1 MAVAGTQ
8 ADSATASTD
17 VPTVDTSRSRFLPV
31 PKRDQFHTYVV
42 HFIAGRTD
50 GSTPRAGAFQVW
62 ADGVD
67 KPVINL
73 RNIDTVQRADGV
85 TQKWM
90 QLWEGDYTRALP
102 QIARQSFALTRIGRT
117 LAEALADRPTSVG
130 TTAEGQFYTGSGE
143 DLGPP
148 SAKKLPARTADAA
161 LIPSSLGGNTSPP
174 DPIETWEITLTPNYV
189 SPADGVASNYQSV
202 WIYPKSPTTPY
213 RSPDSEHQQSR
224 YLLLDP
230 GATDSDGR
238 IGRDEWWFVI
248 ERNWPSDFNQYEHGA
263 WGFLVNFHNV
273 AGDVGWN
280 TGSPVSALA
289 LTWGRTPAPSF
300 ALEYQKIVPSKK
312 KQQPRPPTTSVAV
325 PPTLDV
331 AKPPRDKTVVVWV
344 AIAAVA
350 LVGGSLW
357 LWQSNRRKRY

>member
-1 MAVAGTQ
+1 M
-8 ADSATASTD
+8 
-17 VPTVDTSRSRFLPV
+17 DTSRSRFLPV

-67 KPVINL
+67 TPVIDL

-102 QIARQSFALTRIGRT
+102 QIARQGFTLTRIGRT
-117 LAEALADRPTSVG
+117 LSEALADRPTSVG
-130 TTAEGQFYTGSGE
+130 TTAEDQFYTGSGE

-202 WIYPKSPTTPY
+202 WVYPKSPTTPY

-230 GATDSDGR
+230 RATDSDGR
-238 IGRDEWWFVI
+238 MGRDEWWFVI

-300 ALEYQKIVPSKK
+300 ALEYQEVTPPKPEP
-312 KQQPRPPTTSVAV
+312 QPRTTPTTTVAV

-331 AKPPRDKTVVVWV
+331 SSPPRDKTVVVWI
-344 AIAAVA
+344 AIGAVA

-357 LWQSNRRKRY
+357 LWRTKRRKPY